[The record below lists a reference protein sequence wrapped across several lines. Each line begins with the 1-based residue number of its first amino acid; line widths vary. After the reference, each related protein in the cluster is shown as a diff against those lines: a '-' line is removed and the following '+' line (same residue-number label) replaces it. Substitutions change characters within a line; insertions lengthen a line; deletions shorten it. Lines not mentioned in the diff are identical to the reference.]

1 MPSKIEQILKARDLR
16 NNILFV
22 LVLLAFFRLMAHIP
36 IPGVN
41 AQALTD
47 FLGNPGNQ
55 VFGLLSLFSG
65 GGMEKMSI
73 VTMGVAPYI
82 TASIIFQLLGM
93 IVPKFEEMNKE
104 ESGRAKINQWTRW
117 LTVPIAM
124 LQSYSVILLLQRS
137 SSAIF
142 GNISLFGIFVNVM
155 TITAGTVVL
164 MWMGEIISE
173 KKIGNGISIMIFA
186 GIISGLVSTIAQLI
200 GTYDQSML
208 FTVIA
213 FALVV
218 LATVVGV
225 VVVNEAQ
232 RNIPV
237 QYARQIRGARAGG
250 VSHLPLRVNMAGVM
264 PIIFA
269 VSIITLPQMIA
280 QFFTKAQSVWLQQ
293 AAEFII
299 KWSNHSLVYG
309 LGYFVLV
316 FGFTYF
322 YTEIIFHPKRI
333 AENLQNQGGFI
344 PGIRPG
350 RHTTEYLTDTVHK
363 IVFGGAL
370 FLALIAVLPMLVRL
384 FAGNIPLLTIGGTS
398 ILIVVS
404 VVIESIKQIEAQLS
418 MREYD
423 TV

>member
-22 LVLLAFFRLMAHIP
+22 LAMLAFFRLMAHIP

-82 TASIIFQLLGM
+82 TSSIIFQLLGM

-142 GNISLFGIFVNVM
+142 GDISFFGILVNVM
-155 TITAGTVVL
+155 TITAGTLIL
-164 MWMGEIISE
+164 MWIGELISE

-186 GIISGLVSTIAQLI
+186 GIISGLVSTAAQLV
-200 GTYDQSML
+200 GTYDPSMI
-208 FTVIA
+208 FTLA
-213 FALVV
+213 FFA
-218 LATVVGV
+218 ATKTLC
-225 VVVNEAQ
+225 A
-232 RNIPV
+232 PV
-237 QYARQIRGARAGG
+237 
-250 VSHLPLRVNMAGVM
+250 
-264 PIIFA
+264 
-269 VSIITLPQMIA
+269 TL
-280 QFFTKAQSVWLQQ
+280 
-293 AAEFII
+293 
-299 KWSNHSLVYG
+299 
-309 LGYFVLV
+309 
-316 FGFTYF
+316 
-322 YTEIIFHPKRI
+322 
-333 AENLQNQGGFI
+333 
-344 PGIRPG
+344 
-350 RHTTEYLTDTVHK
+350 
-363 IVFGGAL
+363 
-370 FLALIAVLPMLVRL
+370 
-384 FAGNIPLLTIGGTS
+384 
-398 ILIVVS
+398 IL
-404 VVIESIKQIEAQLS
+404 
-418 MREYD
+418 
-423 TV
+423 